1 MAQCRRQLRAAYRFP
16 GFVPSAEV
24 PGFFGAPQARSAGL
38 RRRRKDGLRPVG
50 NAVAQFLRSTS
61 LGGGALCPAAC
72 GTSPWSLRS
81 GGVACPHCGVKREK
95 RDGLADNPCSMR
107 NGWPIPSADAV
118 GTRRSRPAPKNWMG
132 IGRRS
137 RSWTNSR
144 CVRSCAGGLPNAAGD
159 RHRRGVDPHGAYLAD
174 HRQRLAASPTDLV
187 GRPGPRGAPATRRSS
202 SPSFTLCGLWA
213 RRWIKCAR
221 ANTPA

>member
-1 MAQCRRQLRAAYRFP
+1 MGVRSAFAALLAGLFRVFQFAETCFNERMAQCRRQLRAAYRFP

-144 CVRSCAGGLPNAAGD
+144 CARSCAGGGC
-159 RHRRGVDPHGAYLAD
+159 
-174 HRQRLAASPTDLV
+174 PT
-187 GRPGPRGAPATRRSS
+187 PRVIGIDAVSIRTGH
-202 SPSFTLCGLWA
+202 T
-213 RRWIKCAR
+213 
-221 ANTPA
+221 